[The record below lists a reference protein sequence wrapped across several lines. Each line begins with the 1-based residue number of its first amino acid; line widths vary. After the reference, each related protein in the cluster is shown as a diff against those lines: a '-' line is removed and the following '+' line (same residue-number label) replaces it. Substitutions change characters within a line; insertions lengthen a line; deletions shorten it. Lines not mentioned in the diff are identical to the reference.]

1 MTRTKKKNNAALG
14 ISTDSLPIY
23 QPNDQQNC
31 FHRSD
36 AKYKLIGGAMG
47 GGKSKA
53 LCMEALSLSALINGN
68 RGAIIRKSLTTLR
81 RTTMVTFFQSLPGG
95 SVREINKTEFRVTLN
110 NGSEILFLDADE
122 SKDPLFDKL
131 KSLELGWFAIDEAS
145 EVSKAAFQILVSRLR
160 WKPAQGKYFGLLAS
174 NPEQCWIK
182 EDFIDAPKPDHC
194 YFPLLPKDN
203 PYLPPEYIPNLRLI
217 FDEVQQRKYIDGDW
231 NIADDPMQIIPYTA
245 LKNCIATEEEI
256 ALLAGREAMGIDVAE
271 LGDDRTVFAYFN
283 EAVCCNIESF
293 RKLRVDEVSDLAK
306 SRIIERRID
315 ADMVGV
321 DAVGNGAG
329 VWGNLVGEGF
339 NVQRIIAGASQVEVE
354 PEEAGAGKFANL
366 KSQMWWELRRDVLNP
381 ESGFKILNRQSLIQD
396 LTAVRYTIESE
407 KMVAVES
414 KEKLNRRIGR
424 STDEGDACVIANWV
438 RKTRST
444 QQYHWGFFR

>member
-1 MTRTKKKNNAALG
+1 
-14 ISTDSLPIY
+14 
-23 QPNDQQNC
+23 
-31 FHRSD
+31 
-36 AKYKLIGGAMG
+36 
-47 GGKSKA
+47 
-53 LCMEALSLSALINGN
+53 
-68 RGAIIRKSLTTLR
+68 
-81 RTTMVTFFQSLPGG
+81 MVTFFQALPPG

-145 EVSKAAFQILVSRLR
+145 EVSKTAFQILVSRLR

-182 EDFIDAPKPDHC
+182 EDFVDAPKQDHC

-203 PYLPPEYIPNLRLI
+203 PHLPPEYIPNLRLI

-231 NIADDPMQIIPYTA
+231 SIADDPMQIIPYTA
-245 LKNCIATEEEI
+245 LKNCIASEEEL
-256 ALLAGREAMGIDVAE
+256 ALLAGKEALGIDVAE
-271 LGDDRTVFAYFN
+271 LGNDCSVFAYFN
-283 EAVCCNIESF
+283 EAVCYNIETF
-293 RKLRVDEVSDLAK
+293 KKLRVDEVSEIAK

-339 NVQRIIAGASQVEVE
+339 NVQRIIAGASQVPVE
-354 PEEAGAGKFANL
+354 PEEAGAGRFANL
-366 KSQMWWELRRDVLNP
+366 KSQMWWDLRRDVLNP
-381 ESGFKILNRQSLIQD
+381 ESGFRILNRQSLIQD
-396 LTAVRYTIESE
+396 LTAVRYTIEGE
-407 KMVAVES
+407 KMVSVES

-438 RKTRST
+438 RKGRST
-444 QQYHWGFFR
+444 QQYNFGFLR